1 MRELYDLMME
11 AYHAGDDG
19 LFEARARNWIVNAE
33 TAFFNDSEADEWF
46 AQAKM
51 YCRIWQSNQI
61 NSRSSRVKMM
71 KYAHMIAEKD
81 LPNPY
86 PEEVVVEE
94 TPEEIMEEVP
104 EIPEIVKEVP
114 EVTSTEE
121 VTTAE
126 TVNTNHVLGVVPEE
140 PKHFFTKRKKR

>member
-94 TPEEIMEEVP
+94 IPEEIP
-104 EIPEIVKEVP
+104 EAVHETVVEAP
-114 EVTSTEE
+114 EVIPIEE
-121 VTTAE
+121 VTTDE